1 MSAALPLLHDGVFL
15 EEHRRI
21 RLRLLRL
28 RKFASKESG
37 FPTLLGSVVACADEV
52 EMLLPELTDHF
63 AHEERIFYGEY
74 DPEHVTEVQ
83 HRAEQVL
90 AEHRP
95 LLRELRA
102 LLDGGRRL
110 IDELR
115 SERSPEPVAEAW
127 RVYLAATVE
136 DAIDHEERE
145 NQLYALP

>member
-1 MSAALPLLHDGVFL
+1 MSAALPLLHDEVFL

-37 FPTLLGSVVACADEV
+37 FPSLLGSIIACADEV
-52 EMLLPELTDHF
+52 EMLLPDLTEHF
-63 AHEERIFYGEY
+63 VREEKIFYG
-74 DPEHVTEVQ
+74 DFNPELVTEEQ

-102 LLDGGRRL
+102 LLDSGRKV
-110 IDELR
+110 ITDLR
-115 SERSPEPVAEAW
+115 SARVPEPVAEAW

-136 DAIDHEERE
+136 DVIDHEERE
-145 NQLYALP
+145 NQLYVMP